1 MKDLKNTDR
10 WNAEYYR
17 KNSGKQFQTGMDVL
31 NAMQF
36 KEDETV
42 LDIGCGDGRLTAAV
56 AKRIPKGKV
65 LGIDI
70 SANMIHEAQK
80 SFCDIPN
87 VSFEC
92 IDATKFDAKN
102 RFNRA
107 ISFDTF
113 HWIDDQLKALENIYA
128 ALKPG
133 GNLYIKMV
141 SSNKIPPIIAAM
153 ESAKWCN
160 VLQPSKA
167 HFQGQSPETIRPL
180 LEQCGFVNIDAQTK
194 ANESV
199 FKNQQEL
206 CDWLMGWVPHATG
219 LTENKAQEF
228 VQDVTQAAKNAP
240 GALVTTGALVTIGYS
255 LHVKAQKL

>member
-10 WNAEYYR
+10 WNAEYY
-17 KNSGKQFQTGMDVL
+17 KSHSGKQFRTGMDVL

-42 LDIGCGDGRLTAAV
+42 LDIGCGDGRLTV
-56 AKRIPKGKV
+56 EIAKSVPKGKV

-70 SANMIHEAQK
+70 SANMINEAQK

-92 IDATKFDAKN
+92 IDATKFDVKN
-102 RFNRA
+102 KFDRA

-113 HWIDDQLKALENIYA
+113 HWIDDQLKALKNIYA
-128 ALKPG
+128 ALKSG
-133 GNLYIKMV
+133 GTLYIKMI
-141 SSNKIPPIIAAM
+141 SSSKPPLFNVM
-153 ESAKWCN
+153 EQTKWCN
-160 VLQPSKA
+160 EIRKA
-167 HFQGQSPETIRPL
+167 YFQGQSPETIRPL

-194 ANESV
+194 AHESV
-199 FKNQQEL
+199 YKNQKEF

-219 LTENKAQEF
+219 LTEARAQEF
-228 VQDVTQAAKNAP
+228 VSDVTQTAKKAP
-240 GALVTTGALVTIGYS
+240 GDLVITGYS
-255 LHVKAQKL
+255 LHVRAQKPC